1 MNATPYQPANRFLD
15 RLSIS
20 QAAVEWQCLT
30 VEQQGLVVVDGGMP
44 YLAGQPDLSDRA
56 AALLDAAQRGLISG
70 VVHNEDGYPLRADSM
85 RLDRSSVRQFI
96 ERVDLGHGQVAAPAE
111 SEDSLLRLNDVAA
124 RLGISRATLYRR
136 IEAGEIAQAHE
147 SDPPRWRKS
156 YVDSL
161 VGGIAVDDDI

>member
-1 MNATPYQPANRFLD
+1 M
-15 RLSIS
+15 
-20 QAAVEWQCLT
+20 
-30 VEQQGLVVVDGGMP
+30 VDGGMP

-70 VVHNEDGYPLRADSM
+70 VVQNEDGYPLRADAM

-96 ERVDLGHGQVAAPAE
+96 ERVDVGHAQASAPAE

-136 IEAGEIAQAHE
+136 LDAGEIEAAHE
-147 SDPPRWRKS
+147 AEPPRWRKS

-161 VGGIAVDDDI
+161 VAGTVAEGI